1 VKARF
6 PLLLLSLAAA
16 CGAAWSAEPTPTIT
30 GLFRVVKT
38 DGSTV
43 LGQAVIAAAGTAMG
57 KITVSDADALVKSNG
72 RCAFNVKYDEVS
84 NTALKGTVNR
94 FYSNDALVAQNTA
107 IDLQAKV
114 ARTFLT
120 QPYLVAGQNNVRVVF
135 NADGAKPTTGWVQV
149 NVTGSCSATVTP
161 PPTPKVEPKPTPT
174 PTPAPPPAVVPGS
187 AAWNALYNAW
197 GYSNYGTTQLKGKGY
212 ARYADLVKVNAD
224 LTAVVNAKKVEQAAY
239 NELMA
244 RWNSI
249 ANDAAFKA
257 LMAKVVPGTSGK

>member
-1 VKARF
+1 MKARF
-6 PLLLLSLAAA
+6 PLLLLSLVAA
-16 CGAAWSAEPTPTIT
+16 CASAWSAEPTPTIT

-38 DGSTV
+38 DGSTL
-43 LGQAVIAAAGTAMG
+43 LGQAVIAAAGSAMG
-57 KITVSDADALVKSNG
+57 KITVSENDALVKANG

-84 NTALKGTVNR
+84 NTALTGTVNR

-107 IDLQAKV
+107 IDLQARV
-114 ARTFLT
+114 ARTIVT

-135 NADGAKPTTGWVQV
+135 NAEGAKPTTGWVQV
-149 NVTGSCSATVTP
+149 NVTGSCNASVTP
-161 PPTPKVEPKPTPT
+161 PPAPKVEPKPA
-174 PTPAPPPAVVPGS
+174 PTPAPAPAIVPGS

-239 NELMA
+239 NELMT

-257 LMAKVVPGTSGK
+257 LVAKVVPGTSGK

>member
-16 CGAAWSAEPTPTIT
+16 GGAAWSAEPTPTIT

-43 LGQAVIAAAGTAMG
+43 LGQAVIAAAGTTMG
-57 KITVSDADALVKSNG
+57 KITVSESDALVKSNG
-72 RCAFNVKYDEVS
+72 RCAFNIKYDEVS
-84 NTALKGTVNR
+84 NTALTGTVNR
-94 FYSNDALVAQNTA
+94 FYSNDALVAQNTS
-107 IDLQAKV
+107 IDLQARV
-114 ARTFLT
+114 ARTFIT
-120 QPYLVAGQNNVRVVF
+120 QPYLVAGQNNVRVVL
-135 NADGAKPTTGWVQV
+135 NATGAKPTTGWVQV
-149 NVTGSCSATVTP
+149 NVTGTCKASVAP
-161 PPTPKVEPKPTPT
+161 PP
-174 PTPAPPPAVVPGS
+174 PPVPAVVPGS

-212 ARYADLVKVNAD
+212 ARYADLVKLNAD
-224 LTAVVNAKKVEQAAY
+224 LTAVVNAKKVEQTAY
-239 NELMA
+239 NELMT

-257 LMAKVVPGTSGK
+257 LMAKVVPGTGGK